1 MKYLLLCCFNEK
13 QWDAIPDSQRDEIMR
28 QYRGLMESLHTSGH
42 HLATGKL
49 HPVATATT
57 VRSQH
62 GKPAVLDGPY
72 AETKEQ
78 LGGYHV
84 VECKDLDEAV
94 SIASRIP
101 TIPFGGTVEVRP
113 LEETW

>member
-1 MKYLLLCCFNEK
+1 VE
-13 QWDAIPDSQRDEIMR
+13 D
-28 QYRGLMESLHTSGH
+28 LHKSGH

-57 VRSQH
+57 VRGQN
-62 GKPAVLDGPY
+62 GKPAAVDGPY

-78 LGGYHV
+78 LGGYHL
-84 VECKDLDEAV
+84 VECGDADEAV
-94 SIASRIP
+94 SIAARIP
-101 TIPFGGTVEVRP
+101 TIPYGGTVEVRP